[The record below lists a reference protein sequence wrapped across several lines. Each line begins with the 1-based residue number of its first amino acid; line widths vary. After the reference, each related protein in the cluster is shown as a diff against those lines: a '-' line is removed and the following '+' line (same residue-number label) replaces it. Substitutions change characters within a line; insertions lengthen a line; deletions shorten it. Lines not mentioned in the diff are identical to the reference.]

1 VSEAGGER
9 REDGD
14 GGVVLRALLIKILF
28 GGLLVAIAAHYPA
41 DSPYLAAREGDAND
55 VVWALARGFDAHAYQ
70 KLALEG
76 FTDDFSRNY
85 PLGYPLLIRAVHA
98 VVGNAQ
104 TAAVVVSNACALLAA
119 LLFALVARLHLRRW
133 RSGRAGSHDEAALV
147 MGNDEAAGRS
157 GRAGLA
163 TLLFMTTPGW
173 LVFGTV
179 AYSEGTYLALALAA
193 WWAYLKAEDDGA
205 GSGDPPAPGDASAAT
220 DALAPSD
227 ALVSTAG
234 QRPRSLGF
242 LLLFSFL
249 ACLSVMVRHAGGAL
263 LLAVGFL
270 ELWRVVRAAP
280 GQRGRSSAEAVA
292 ACWAALPLAAY
303 FWWKYTAHDLA
314 GLQERIWNMGVS
326 PLGGLPSLVEMG
338 TSPEHIAQIYATLP
352 ILVWLLL
359 RARRVDGRLAVIG
372 FVSLLM
378 LLSYTGTAAQ
388 SFLRYSWTLWP
399 AALGA
404 LAVRDRGAVW
414 AVAGLLFCLSV
425 LMGAGH
431 VLGTAA
437 L

>member
-1 VSEAGGER
+1 VSEAGSER
-9 REDGD
+9 REEGD
-14 GGVVLRALLIKILF
+14 GGVVLRALLIKIVF
-28 GGLLVAIAAHYPA
+28 GGLLVAIAGRYPA
-41 DSPYLAAREGDAND
+41 DSLYLAPREGDAND
-55 VVWALARGFDAHAYQ
+55 VVWALARGFDAFAYQ

-98 VVGNAQ
+98 LVGNAQ
-104 TAAVVVSNACALLAA
+104 TAAVVVSNGCALLAA
-119 LLFALVARLHLRRW
+119 WLFALVARAYVRRW
-133 RSGRAGSHDEAALV
+133 RSRGGGSPVGPTGEGPSATPGSV
-147 MGNDEAAGRS
+147 
-157 GRAGLA
+157 GLT
-163 TLLFMTTPGW
+163 TLLFLCTPGW

-179 AYSEGTYLALALAA
+179 AYSEGTYLAVVLAA
-193 WWAYLKAEDDGA
+193 WWVYLKAEEPAQGTA
-205 GSGDPPAPGDASAAT
+205 PAHAVAPAPVPAAGPSPAAT
-220 DALAPSD
+220 TSALP
-227 ALVSTAG
+227 
-234 QRPRSLGF
+234 PRSLPL
-242 LLLFSFL
+242 LLLFSVL
-249 ACLSVMVRHAGGAL
+249 AFVSVMVRHAGGTL
-263 LLAVGFL
+263 LLAVGFV
-270 ELWRVVRAAP
+270 ELFRVLRTAS
-280 GQRGRSSAEAVA
+280 GRRGRALLEAVA
-292 ACWAALPLAAY
+292 ACWTALPLAAY

-314 GLQERIWNMGVS
+314 GLQERIWSMGVS
-326 PLGGLPSLVEMG
+326 PFGGVPSLIEMG

-414 AVAGLLFCLSV
+414 AVAGLLFCVSV

>member
-1 VSEAGGER
+1 MSEAGDER

-98 VVGNAQ
+98 LVGNAQ
-104 TAAVVVSNACALLAA
+104 TAAVVVSNGCALLAA
-119 LLFALVARLHLRRW
+119 LLFALVARMHLRRW
-133 RSGRAGSHDEAALV
+133 RSGRAGCHDEAILV
-147 MGNDEAAGRS
+147 AGNDASAGSS

-163 TLLFMTTPGW
+163 TLLFLATPGW

-205 GSGDPPAPGDASAAT
+205 EAGDAPAPT
-220 DALAPSD
+220 DGP
-227 ALVSTAG
+227 
-234 QRPRSLGF
+234 RPRSLGF
-242 LLLFSFL
+242 LLLFSLL
-249 ACLSVMVRHAGGAL
+249 AALSVMVRHAGGAL
-263 LLAVGFL
+263 LLAVGLL

-280 GQRGRSSAEAVA
+280 GQRSRSLVEAVA

-326 PLGGLPSLVEMG
+326 PFGGLPSLVEMG

-359 RARRVDGRLAVIG
+359 RARRVDGRLAVIS